1 MSASQYTRKRV
12 GDMEKRAGVRLST
25 MEIILLVALLGMLGL
40 GLLQARQQEL
50 WERQFAAEAER

>member
-1 MSASQYTRKRV
+1 
-12 GDMEKRAGVRLST
+12 MEKRAGVRLST